1 MSLGDWFDRA
11 KVVTSLYREADR
23 LYYDA
28 VAEEMQR
35 GIRDD
40 GLWLMAFEKAE
51 GNEARTKAFYIG
63 LRVQRLKEQATIM
76 GAAEREKEPPD
87 SRVTPPAEPYSPDRR
102 QTPAESR
109 IATQV
114 TFVVLFIFILSIF
127 LFAATL

>member
-51 GNEARTKAFYIG
+51 GNETRTKAFYIG
-63 LRVQRLKEQATIM
+63 LRVQRLKEQADLQDWHLRKSKESNSINLETRCKYCH
-76 GAAEREKEPPD
+76 AEVEK
-87 SRVTPPAEPYSPDRR
+87 STVVCRSCRRVLRA
-102 QTPAESR
+102 
-109 IATQV
+109 
-114 TFVVLFIFILSIF
+114 
-127 LFAATL
+127 